1 MDYGKLTLLAYRMTD
16 QLTNGRKRVGTII
29 CYFGPMPW
37 YFNYFL
43 HSCRF
48 NPSIDFYVISDHL
61 VAHTDAPEN
70 VTFVKMSIA
79 EFNDLASSKL
89 GIATQVTNG
98 YKVCDFKPMFGLI
111 FNDLLHQYD
120 YWAQSDID
128 VIYGDLR
135 CFLDDIFDADYDY
148 ISVRHDFTTGCF
160 SVFKNNSLVNN
171 LFRKSKDIEKVL
183 SGSTHYCFDE
193 CNFVQ
198 PLLNAGKSIWEVDT
212 EIYSYTHI
220 IREAEQTGAIKA
232 HFDFLLIEG
241 ITGKI
246 KFRNGKL
253 IYNNQFEAML
263 YHLYMLKRVYTPR
276 TSPKNIPDQFNISP
290 TRIYF

>member
-1 MDYGKLTLLAYRMTD
+1 MTD
-16 QLTNGRKRVGTII
+16 PTPANRKSIGAII
-29 CYFGPMPW
+29 CYFGPLPW

-43 HSCRF
+43 HSCQF
-48 NPSIDFYVISDHL
+48 NSSVDFYVITDQIAGHS
-61 VAHTDAPEN
+61 DAPAN
-70 VTFVKMSIA
+70 VTFIKMTIG
-79 EFNDLASSKL
+79 EFNDLASSRL
-89 GIATQVTNG
+89 GVKTQVANG
-98 YKVCDFKPMFGLI
+98 YKICDFKPMFGLI
-111 FNDLLHQYD
+111 FGDLLRQYD

-135 CFLDDIFDADYDY
+135 CFLDDIFEDGYDY

-171 LFRKSKDIEKVL
+171 LFWKSKDIEKIL
-183 SGSTHYCFDE
+183 SDPTHYCFDE

-198 PLLNAGKSIWEVDT
+198 PLLNAGKSIWDVDT

-220 IREAEQTGAIKA
+220 IREAERSGVIKA
-232 HFDFLLIEG
+232 HFDFILVEG
-241 ITGKI
+241 ITGRI
-246 KFRNGKL
+246 KFSNGKI

-263 YHLYMLKRVYTPR
+263 YHLYMLKRVYKPR
-276 TSPKNIPDQFNISP
+276 KPPQKIPRQYKISP